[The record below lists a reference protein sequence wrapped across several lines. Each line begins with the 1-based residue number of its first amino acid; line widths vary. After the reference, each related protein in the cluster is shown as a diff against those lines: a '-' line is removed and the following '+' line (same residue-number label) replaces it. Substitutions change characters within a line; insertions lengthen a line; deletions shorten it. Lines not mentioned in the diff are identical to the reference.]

1 MVNQGVELNLNFTN
15 RSGELGYALG
25 LNVTN
30 CAKNEVTSLGSG
42 VQTIDGNTITT
53 KGEPYQAYYGYIMQ
67 GIFQTT
73 EKVAAAPVQ
82 FGSPR
87 TAPGDMPYADL
98 SGPDGEPDGVFD
110 AFERPVMGN
119 PYPRLLYGL
128 TASLTFKCVK
138 HGKE

>member
-73 EKVAAAPVQ
+73 EEVAAAPVQ

-87 TAPGDMPYADL
+87 TAPGDMCYADL
-98 SGPDGEPDGVFD
+98 SGPDGEPDGAIEALD
-110 AFERPVMGN
+110 QTGIGH
-119 PYPRLLYGL
+119 PYPRWPSGFNARL
-128 TASLTFKCVK
+128 KRK
-138 HGKE
+138 

>member
-30 CAKNEVTSLGSG
+30 FAKNEVTSLGSG

-73 EKVAAAPVQ
+73 EEVAAAPVQ

-87 TAPGDMPYADL
+87 TAPGDMRYADL
-98 SGPDGEPDGVFD
+98 RSE
-110 AFERPVMGN
+110 ERRV
-119 PYPRLLYGL
+119 
-128 TASLTFKCVK
+128 
-138 HGKE
+138 GKECVSTCRSRWWQDPLQKKKKT